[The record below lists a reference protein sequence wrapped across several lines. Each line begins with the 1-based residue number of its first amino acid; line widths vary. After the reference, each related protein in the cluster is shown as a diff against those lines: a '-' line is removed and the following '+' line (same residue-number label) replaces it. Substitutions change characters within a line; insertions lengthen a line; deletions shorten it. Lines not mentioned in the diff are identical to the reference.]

1 MHRIPAIQP
10 YIYQPY
16 ETAFVVVAAK
26 DEDHHVPCWITLKQA
41 RGGGEVYGDGIQ
53 VVLLSKPCDVCIL
66 IHPSTLE
73 AFGAFHAPLTKR
85 NVFYA
90 TTTNPDFGD
99 ELGRWGMARL
109 KELHSH
115 NTAGRERYLYIPM
128 GFTKRDEWIDTL
140 VRYGIVAYDEQEMIC
155 FLRFIPRSDGCL
167 S

>member
-16 ETAFVVVAAK
+16 ETAFVVVAVK
-26 DEDHHVPCWITLKQA
+26 DEDRHVPSWTTLQQA
-41 RGGGEVYGDGIQ
+41 RLEGEVYGDGIQ
-53 VVLLSKPCDVCIL
+53 VVLLSEPGNVRVVM
-66 IHPSTLE
+66 HPSTLE

-90 TTTNPDFGD
+90 TTTNPEFGD

-109 KELHSH
+109 RELHSE
-115 NTAGRERYLYIPM
+115 NTAGKERYLYIPM

-140 VRYGIVAYDEQEMIC
+140 VRYGIAAYDEREMIC
-155 FLRFIPRSDGCL
+155 FLRFVPRSDGCL